1 MNSICGLDCPM
12 HSKGRLQR
20 MRRNRRPS
28 VPRRVCHCVLL
39 PKQGHGHCGDCS
51 GGDCEL
57 KEALIAEFN
66 ALGIEDIAKVTDLNA
81 LKGSYIN
88 LEYTLPSG
96 QAAKLLDDEK
106 IYLGNQICKQDSGR
120 CYGLAA
126 DEDHLLVCEY
136 GDGGADA
143 EIILFRKR
151 KMTHGDRIVPSFCN
165 VVFFSSEQM
174 RIPA

>member
-1 MNSICGLDCPM
+1 MRSRVPISIWNTRCRADKPQSCWTT
-12 HSKGRLQR
+12 K
-20 MRRNRRPS
+20 
-28 VPRRVCHCVLL
+28 
-39 PKQGHGHCGDCS
+39 
-51 GGDCEL
+51 
-57 KEALIAEFN
+57 
-66 ALGIEDIAKVTDLNA
+66 
-81 LKGSYIN
+81 
-88 LEYTLPSG
+88 
-96 QAAKLLDDEK
+96 K